1 MPIIVLPQ
9 NKLQQ
14 VQPTLLFEDVF
25 MLGAGLI
32 KQYTMLDA
40 FVFISISLQCQFNCT
55 LVVAGVGSVGNSVLF
70 YNGALAGL
78 TGYHLE
84 VGSAPMIIQITI
96 TNNAANGNININMY
110 GMQKA

>member
-1 MPIIVLPQ
+1 MPTVLLPQ

-14 VQPTLLFEDVF
+14 VQPTVLFEDVF

-32 KQYTMLDA
+32 KQYTML
-40 FVFISISLQCQFNCT
+40 VPYTFISISLMCQFNCT
-55 LVVAGVGSVGNSVLF
+55 LVVAGVGSVGNTITF

>member
-1 MPIIVLPQ
+1 MPTVLLPQ

-32 KQYTMLDA
+32 KQYTML
-40 FVFISISLQCQFNCT
+40 VPYTFISISLQCQFNCT
-55 LVVAGVGSVGNSVLF
+55 LVVAGVGSVGNTVLF
-70 YNGALAGL
+70 NNGALAG
-78 TGYHLE
+78 GNAYHLE
-84 VGSAPMIIQITI
+84 TGSAPILIQITI
-96 TNNAANGNININMY
+96 TNLAANGNINLIMY